1 MTKLVTL
8 TIDGVQV
15 SVPEGTLVVD
25 AAKKIGID
33 IPVFCYHPKL
43 EPAGMCRMCLVEI
56 GWPVVDR
63 ATGEMVLEDD
73 NTPKM
78 QFSPK
83 LETACTT
90 RVAQGMV
97 VKGMTEKAASGRDH
111 ILEFLLTS
119 HPLDC
124 PVCDK
129 GGECPLQNLTM
140 EFGPG
145 ESRFLYEDKKHL
157 AKQVPL
163 GELIYLDRERCIQCG
178 RCVRFQSDIAGD
190 PVIGFFNRGR
200 SLEIVTFSEPGFDSY
215 FSGNTTDICPVG
227 ALTTE
232 DFRFGA
238 RPWELNAA
246 ASICSHCPVGCN
258 LTMNIRREASSKG
271 DWVIKRVMPRQNE
284 GVNEIW
290 ICDKGRFGHHYAAK
304 HSQGSDG
311 LERLSQPLIR
321 KNSESDH
328 AGELVP
334 ASWDEALE
342 VISDRFSKAGK
353 EIITL
358 AGGRLSN
365 EDLFNLQQLTGS
377 LGGETLLY
385 THMAGGE
392 ITSQAGL
399 APESNLADLGAGDV
413 ILVAACDLEEEAP
426 IWWLRIKAAAE
437 RGAQVISLNSRS
449 TRLDR
454 IAAYQLRYPFGTETS
469 AVLAMLNVLSNKK
482 LRLPD
487 AIQPLEEQPEL
498 EAAAKA
504 FSGARNGLILY
515 GSDGIGIVESQAL
528 AQACANLLSA
538 TGHFGRANNGMLG
551 VWPGANYQGAWELGI
566 KSNPNLRS
574 ALQSAGALYI
584 AAADPAGD
592 DPAYLGQTGFGGKA
606 FVVVQDLYLTQT
618 ARLADVV
625 LPAQSWVEREGTYTS
640 GERRVQRFYRVLP
653 DISKPIH
660 RIESPGINKAPLLAT
675 GEKILDGPLADFSIP
690 ALISRR
696 MGLDISLN
704 AFNAAGVFD
713 QISASVPVFSGLSYT
728 QLSEVTEQWPIF
740 GREDLFYG
748 GTGYENAQGLGV
760 TLPLGEYQGESSP
773 QLAGTTVEF
782 VRMPK
787 LGQIAFP
794 INRLYDRGRTL
805 LPSKLL
811 AQRIDQPYIHINLHD
826 AARLQ
831 VDEGDMVQLSIA
843 SQDSHS
849 EGPPTQAQ
857 TVVVMARLD
866 SELPERVVLVPR
878 SFGIPVDRPT
888 QVDLR
893 QAE

>member
-1 MTKLVTL
+1 
-8 TIDGVQV
+8 
-15 SVPEGTLVVD
+15 
-25 AAKKIGID
+25 
-33 IPVFCYHPKL
+33 
-43 EPAGMCRMCLVEI
+43 
-56 GWPVVDR
+56 
-63 ATGEMVLEDD
+63 
-73 NTPKM
+73 
-78 QFSPK
+78 
-83 LETACTT
+83 
-90 RVAQGMV
+90 MV

-111 ILEFLLTS
+111 VLEFLLTS

-200 SLEIVTFSEPGFDSY
+200 SLEIITCSEPGFDSY

-238 RPWELNAA
+238 RPWELGSA

-258 LTMNIRREASSKG
+258 LTMNIRREASSNG

-304 HSQGSDG
+304 RSQDGEG

-342 VISDRFSKAGK
+342 VISERFSKAGK
-353 EIITL
+353 ELITL

-365 EDLFNLQQLTGS
+365 EDLFNLQQMTGS

-392 ITSQAGL
+392 FTTQAGL
-399 APESNLADLGAGDV
+399 PPESNLSDLSQGDV

-426 IWWLRIKAAAE
+426 IWWLRIKAAVE

-449 TRLDR
+449 TRLDS

-469 AVLAMLNVLSNKK
+469 AVLAMLNVLSDKK

-487 AIQPLEEQPEL
+487 AIHPLEEQPEL
-498 EAAAKA
+498 EAAAQA
-504 FSGARNGLILY
+504 FSDARNGIILY

-528 AQACANLLSA
+528 AQACANLLDA
-538 TGHFGRANNGMLG
+538 TGHVGRANNGLLG
-551 VWPGANYQGAWELGI
+551 VWPGVNIQGAWELGI
-566 KSNPNLRS
+566 KSDPNLRTT
-574 ALQSAGALYI
+574 LQNAGALYI

-592 DPAYLGQTGFGGKA
+592 DPAYLDQTGFGGKA
-606 FVVVQDLYLTQT
+606 FVVVQDLFLTQT

-625 LPAQSWVEREGTYTS
+625 LPAQSWVERDGTFTS

-653 DISKPIH
+653 DISKPIP
-660 RIESPGINKAPLLAT
+660 RTESPGTNKAPLLAA
-675 GEKILDGPLADFSIP
+675 GERILEGPLADFSIP
-690 ALISRR
+690 ALISQR
-696 MGLDISLN
+696 MGLDVSLN
-704 AFNAAGVFD
+704 VFNPAGVFD
-713 QISASVPVFSGLSYT
+713 QISAAVPVFSGLSYT
-728 QLSEVTEQWPIF
+728 RLSEVTEQWPIV
-740 GREDLFYG
+740 GRDDLFYG

-760 TLPLGEYQGESSP
+760 TLPLGEYQGEGSP

-794 INRLYDRGRTL
+794 INRLYDHGRTL

-811 AQRIDQPYIHINLHD
+811 AQRINQPYIHINPHD

-831 VDEGDMVQLSIA
+831 VEEGDMVQLSIA
-843 SQDSHS
+843 SQDSHAEDPS
-849 EGPPTQAQ
+849 PQAQ

-866 SELPERVVLVPR
+866 PELPERVVLVPR